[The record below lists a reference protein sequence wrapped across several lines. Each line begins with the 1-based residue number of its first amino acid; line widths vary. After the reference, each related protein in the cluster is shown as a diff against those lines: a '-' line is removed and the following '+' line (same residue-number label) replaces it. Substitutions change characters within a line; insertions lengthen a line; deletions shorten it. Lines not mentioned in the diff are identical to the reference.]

1 MAILELKNVYVTLD
15 SEKGKID
22 VLQDITIALEK
33 KKIYV
38 MTGPNGSGKT
48 SIAKAIMGIYPV
60 ARGQILFAVH

>member
-1 MAILELKNVYVTLD
+1 MAMLELKNAYVTMD

-22 VLQDITIALEK
+22 VLQDITLTLEK

-48 SIAKAIMGIYPV
+48 SIAKAIMGMLGLS
-60 ARGQILFAVH
+60 RRR

>member
-1 MAILELKNVYVTLD
+1 MAMLELKNVYVTMD

-22 VLQDITIALEK
+22 VLQDITLSLDK

-48 SIAKAIMGIYPV
+48 SIAKAIMGIYPIS
-60 ARGQILFAVH
+60 RGQILLEG